1 MSELIATARLRVMA
15 DNLLLSGDPVGSANL
30 VRIIIEID
38 NERNSQ
44 TEHLRLKEE
53 ECKQLNQD
61 KAELVE
67 ALQKSQQV
75 MNTFGFIHGNA
86 TYSAKEKDK
95 RAQHLM
101 NAHMDK
107 IFIKNSE
114 LLEKHK
120 CD

>member
-1 MSELIATARLRVMA
+1 MNELVVVRAERAANVNSKLEALTEHNRLLQLENKQLA
-15 DNLLLSGDPVGSANL
+15 K
-30 VRIIIEID
+30 D
-38 NERNSQ
+38 NE
-44 TEHLRLKEE
+44 
-53 ECKQLNQD
+53 
-61 KAELVE
+61 ELVE

-101 NAHMDK
+101 NAHMDN
-107 IFIKNSE
+107 IFIKNSD